1 MRRGVPAPRL
11 PQRLYTR
18 VGRAVLYA
26 PLVAKF
32 ALAFA
37 CLGLLVSLQAA
48 RSAEFCERTVLFTT
62 HTQPSAARRSRNEHR
77 AGLEPLISPSL
88 SAIVAHCPTARA
100 EDTDTTLFEKA
111 RVASG
116 RLPLA
121 PAAALT
127 DR

>member
-1 MRRGVPAPRL
+1 MQFVWRILRGGV
-11 PQRLYTR
+11 
-18 VGRAVLYA
+18 
-26 PLVAKF
+26 
-32 ALAFA
+32 AFA
-37 CLGLLVSLQAA
+37 PCLGLLVSYTPLGQLSFAGA
-48 RSAEFCERTVLFTT
+48 HRALYDPYTT
-62 HTQPSAARRSRNEHR
+62 LRRAPEPCFSYR

-121 PAAALT
+121 PAAAHH
-127 DR
+127 